1 MDKLKKLNAKKVE
14 SLETI
19 KGGLMA
25 MQADFSLEDS
35 GEAAGTT
42 VHTPTHYSG
51 PDVYLCDHKADP
63 KK

>member
-19 KGGLMA
+19 KGGRLA
-25 MQADFSLEDS
+25 ASFSEALDDS

-42 VHTPTHYSG
+42 IHTATHYSG
-51 PDVYLCDHKADP
+51 PDVYICDHKRDR
-63 KK
+63 